1 MTNQTGVNPLPG
13 MPDESELPP
22 ELQASVRR
30 HHQHLAALVASLR
43 AAGVD
48 EAIVETSVRQL
59 VESYSVELT
68 AAMQALVR
76 GEPDV

>member
-1 MTNQTGVNPLPG
+1 MTDQADATPFPLV
-13 MPDESELPP
+13 PDESELPP

-30 HHQHLAALVASLR
+30 HQNHLAALVASLR

-48 EAIVETSVRQL
+48 EAVVETSVRQL
-59 VESYSVELT
+59 VESYGIELT

-76 GEPDV
+76 GESHV